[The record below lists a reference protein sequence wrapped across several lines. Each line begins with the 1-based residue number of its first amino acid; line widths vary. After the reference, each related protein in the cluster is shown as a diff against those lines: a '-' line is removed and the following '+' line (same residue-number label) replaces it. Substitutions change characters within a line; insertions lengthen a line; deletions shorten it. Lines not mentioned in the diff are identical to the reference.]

1 MTGRHNPPAMIS
13 DSPRPRRHAARFP
26 PAALAVAFAALLAGC
41 AATPRNAV
49 LPPIAVPAAWSTGD
63 VDGIGGVAASAA
75 PGATPAAMPSEAP
88 GTLPT
93 ADPRA
98 LASWWRHFD
107 DPLLAGLVER
117 ALEANATVGIAQ
129 AALRQARALRDV
141 QSARLVPGVDASGS
155 AQRSRVGNAGAAN
168 RFDAGLDASWEL
180 DLFGANRS
188 AVAAADADT
197 LGAQANLAATRVSL
211 AAEVALVY
219 VELRGLQARLEIA
232 RENLGAQAETL
243 QLAQWRAQA
252 GLATSVEVEQARAAS
267 EQTAAGIPSLE
278 SAIAQ
283 ARHGLAVLTGRPP
296 GAAAAGLAELADP
309 RPVPRVSGELAL
321 AFPAETLRQRPD
333 VHAAEHRVSA
343 ALARV
348 DQADALRYPSLRIGG
363 SLGLSAL
370 TLGGL
375 ASSGATVANSL
386 LAGLTVPLF
395 DGGALLAQLRAQEAS
410 FEQAR
415 LDYEAVVLGALQEV
429 EDALVALRGDRERLA
444 RLRNAAE
451 AAGNAALLA
460 QANHASGLVD
470 FQVVLDTQRSLLATQ
485 DAVATTTASVGADH
499 VRLYKALGGGWQPDG
514 SITNQAPDPAT
525 KLSRKQP

>member
-1 MTGRHNPPAMIS
+1 MIPDSSPPRVRTTGFRS
-13 DSPRPRRHAARFP
+13 
-26 PAALAVAFAALLAGC
+26 AVGATAIAALLAGC
-41 AATPRNAV
+41 AATPRGAPA
-49 LPPIAVPAAWSTGD
+49 LPTIAIPAAWSAQ
-63 VDGIGGVAASAA
+63 AA
-75 PGATPAAMPSEAP
+75 
-88 GTLPT
+88 PT

-98 LASWWRHFD
+98 LAGWWRNFD
-107 DPLLAGLVER
+107 DPLLADLVER
-117 ALEANATVGIAQ
+117 ALEANTTVGVAE

-141 QSARLVPGVDASGS
+141 QSARLAPGIDASGS
-155 AQRSRVGNAGAAN
+155 AQRARVGDTRAAN
-168 RFDAGLDASWEL
+168 RFDVGLDAGWEI

-188 AVAAADADT
+188 AVRAADADA
-197 LGAQANLAATRVSL
+197 LGAQANVDGTRVSL

-219 VELRGLQARLEIA
+219 VELRGLQARLAIA
-232 RENLGAQAETL
+232 RENLRAQAETL

-252 GLATSVEVEQARAAS
+252 GLATSIEVEQARAAS

-278 SAIAQ
+278 SAILQ
-283 ARHGLAVLTGRPP
+283 ARHALAVLIGQPP
-296 GAAAAGLAELADP
+296 GASVPELAGLAEA
-309 RPVPRVSGELAL
+309 RPVPRVGSELAL

-333 VHAAEHRVSA
+333 VRAAEHRVSA

-375 ASSGATVANSL
+375 ASSGAVIANSL

-395 DGGALLAQLRAQEAS
+395 DGGGLAAQLRVQEAS

-415 LDYEAVVLGALQEV
+415 LDYEAVVLGALREV

-444 RLRNAAE
+444 RLRDAAD
-451 AAGNAALLA
+451 AAANAALLA
-460 QANHASGLVD
+460 QANYASGLVD

-485 DAVATTTASVGADH
+485 DSVAATTASVGADH
-499 VRLYKALGGGWQPDG
+499 VRLYKALGGGWQPD
-514 SITNQAPDPAT
+514 APAST
-525 KLSRKQP
+525 LSREQP

>member
-1 MTGRHNPPAMIS
+1 MNANSSGA
-13 DSPRPRRHAARFP
+13 PRRFARLP
-26 PAALAVAFAALLAGC
+26 SVLGATVFAALLAGC
-41 AATPRNAV
+41 AGTPREA
-49 LPPIAVPAAWSTGD
+49 PSSPSFAVPTAWSAI
-63 VDGIGGVAASAA
+63 DGVESVE
-75 PGATPAAMPSEAP
+75 SV
-88 GTLPT
+88 

-98 LASWWRHFD
+98 LAGWWRHFD

-117 ALEANATVGIAQ
+117 ALEANPTVGIAE

-141 QSARLVPGVDASGS
+141 QAARLAPSVDASGS
-155 AQRSRVGNAGAAN
+155 ARRARLGDAGAAN

-180 DLFGANRS
+180 DLFGVNRS
-188 AVAAADADT
+188 AVSAADADARSAT
-197 LGAQANLAATRVSL
+197 ANLAAARVSL

-219 VELRGLQARLEIA
+219 VDLRGLQARLAIA
-232 RENLGAQAETL
+232 RGNLETQAETL

-252 GLATSVEVEQARAAS
+252 GLASSIDVEQARAAR
-267 EQTAAGIPSLE
+267 EQTAAGIPLLE

-283 ARHGLAVLTGRPP
+283 DRHALAVLTGQPP
-296 GAAAAGLAELADP
+296 GASMAELDELAEA
-309 RPVPRVSGELAL
+309 RPVPRVNGGLAL

-333 VHAAEHRVSA
+333 VRAAEHRVSA

-375 ASSGATVANSL
+375 ASSAATVASSL

-415 LDYEAVVLGALQEV
+415 LGYEAVVLGALQEV

-444 RLRNAAE
+444 RLHGASE

-460 QANHASGLVD
+460 QANYASGLVD

-485 DAVATTTASVGADH
+485 DAVATTTANVGAGH
-499 VRLYKALGGGWQPDG
+499 VRLYKALGGGWQPD
-514 SITNQAPDPAT
+514 DPLANRT
-525 KLSRKQP
+525 TDPTTPLSAKQP